1 MFGVLG
7 VGAATVDLG
16 ANTMLIWHRGSEV
29 GRSMNLLHL
38 CFGIGALAS
47 PLLVQLGLGIAATG
61 GAIAAFLIAGWA
73 LLVPPPPHQW

>member
-1 MFGVLG
+1 MLG
-7 VGAATVDLG
+7 LGAAAVDLG

-29 GRSMNLLHL
+29 GRAMNLLHL

-47 PLLVQLGLGIAATG
+47 PLLVQLGLGVATTV

-73 LLVPPPPHQW
+73 LLVPPPPAPW